1 MKSCV
6 VTQALGDQWLEVLAL
21 TKPRMEAYCK
31 RTGQDFISI
40 EKPLAHPVQYTKLVI
55 GNLMATRGYDQVTFL
70 DADVLVT
77 LDCDDI
83 SQVDGDFDFLAFNE
97 GDYLDRKKGLAD
109 LAKTYGFREEGDF
122 IFPRFY
128 FNTGVFVIRK
138 NAIGALSQPP
148 LGLFPNHFAEQTWLN
163 LQLHLWGTKT
173 LDLDPAYNCMTSVE
187 EHFGLNRYKDAYMIH
202 YAGQS
207 NDMAK
212 LRGQIEADI
221 KKLEEE
227 IR

>member
-6 VTQALGDQWLEVLAL
+6 VTQAFGDQWLEVLAL

-31 RTGQDFISI
+31 RTEQDFISI

-70 DADVLVT
+70 DADVLVA
-77 LDCDDI
+77 LDCEDI
-83 SQVDGDFDFLAFNE
+83 SLVDGDFDFLAFNE

-109 LAKTYGFREEGDF
+109 LAKTYGAEIE
-122 IFPRFY
+122 PRFY
-128 FNTGVFVIRK
+128 FNTGVFVMRK

-187 EHFGLNRYKDAYMIH
+187 EHFGLNRYADAQIIH

-207 NDMAK
+207 ADMAK